1 MNFYYSKLAL
11 NHMANSHKIDD
22 LDHFD
27 LKILEALSEDGRMSV
42 LQLSKRVG
50 LSKTPCQTR
59 LKRLV
64 DEGYILG
71 FRAVLNPQKLGV
83 DHIAFAEVKLSDTR
97 EKALEEF
104 NTAVRKIKEVEEC
117 HMIAGAFD
125 YLLKVRTSDIRKYRR
140 VLGEKISSLPSV
152 SNTSTFVVM
161 QSVKETGI

>member
-1 MNFYYSKLAL
+1 MAISK
-11 NHMANSHKIDD
+11 KEDD

-27 LKILEALSEDGRMSV
+27 LKIIEALSEDGRMSV
-42 LQLSKRVG
+42 LQLAKKVG

-71 FRAVLNPQKLGV
+71 FRAMLNQHKLGV
-83 DHIAFAEVKLSDTR
+83 DHIAFTEVKLSDTR

-104 NTAVRKIKEVEEC
+104 NAAVRKIKEVEEC

-152 SNTSTFVVM
+152 ANTSTFVVM
-161 QSVKETGI
+161 QSVKEAGI